1 MNQSHKAKTGLGLKG
16 ALPFS
21 VTLVLIPVIV
31 IMALDRLPEFIP
43 WVIPWVV
50 LPLVPF
56 VRIAEAVFRKDLPN
70 LDRNTPEARV
80 FWHIAII
87 MFWAA
92 CYPFIVVFIIW
103 AICTVP
109 TLILYERIV
118 LLVFCGQL
126 GRLTTIASHDLI
138 HRRQPWARGL
148 GMFAM
153 SALAMPHWY
162 TEHVYMHHPNVATP
176 RDKESARI
184 NQSYYNYFFTVLPYA
199 YAEAIRTQARR
210 LARRGLPFWHRSNP
224 VWGWIVAW
232 VAWTAL
238 ALAIGGWWGLAAWLF
253 VVLFAAWGMR
263 AVDYIQHYGLQR
275 ILQPSGKYE
284 KIQLHHSW
292 NYSSSENYMYF
303 SIQRHSDHHRRPA
316 APYPMLHN
324 LPKEMAPALPASYGT
339 MLTLTLLP
347 SAWFRKMNPLVEK
360 WRRDFYPEIRDW
372 RALSS
377 VAYRHRPD
385 SADLISEI
393 MSGAPCLAKHM
404 ERNYP
409 LIDSIGSRTFQ
420 QVMIPKD
427 IGMTPDELLV
437 AQRGL
442 MQLYYGH
449 EFVGD
454 EMIEDLELAQANVA
468 EEIAWS
474 SQFWC
479 NDHAFQL
486 GVRLMRG
493 HLAPGQAG
501 RPLSNMADAAVTL
514 LSRNL
519 LDEYISYHGPIAGD
533 GIAVVALGRLG
544 MRRMTFESRIELIF
558 LSDDLPVSDGDS
570 FVLDGHVDQ
579 FCRRFNKLAGHL
591 STNNLLLE
599 SASTRMPTSGTR
611 NVTGTLA
618 RFANG
623 DGDADDDFLL
633 EVASARVVCASGDN
647 VATLMKRFE
656 DARRSVLLRH
666 AASASDRPRMPT
678 PRRDGRTLQAVLD
691 GPGGLDDLERT
702 VLCMRLRHIE
712 SHPDITLESSPVQ
725 LVRTMGERGILES
738 QVAEEIAEAAD
749 FLLGLECALSLVK
762 DGKTDETQWDGPVR
776 ATLARACDGGDIEDI
791 LANAEKAAAR
801 IAGHL
806 DTLAAQPRS

>member
-1 MNQSHKAKTGLGLKG
+1 MNQSRKAKAGVGLRG

-31 IMALDRLPEFIP
+31 VMALDRLPEFIP

-70 LDRNTPEARV
+70 LDQNTPESKV

-87 MFWAA
+87 VSWAA
-92 CYPFIVVFIIW
+92 CYPFLVVFIIW
-103 AICTVP
+103 AVCTVP
-109 TLILYERIV
+109 TLILYECIV

-138 HRRQPWARGL
+138 HRRKSWARRLGL
-148 GMFAM
+148 FMM
-153 SALAMPHWY
+153 STLAMPHWY

-176 RDKESARI
+176 LDKESARI

-224 VWGWIVAW
+224 VWSWIAAW
-232 VAWTAL
+232 VSWIAI

-275 ILQPSGKYE
+275 ILQPNGKYE

-316 APYPMLHN
+316 TPYPMLHN
-324 LPKEMAPALPASYGT
+324 LPKEKAPALPTNYGT
-339 MLTLTLLP
+339 MLTLILFP
-347 SAWFRKMNPLVEK
+347 SAWFKKMNPLVEK

-377 VAYRHRPD
+377 VAYRQRPE

-393 MSGAPCLAKHM
+393 IGGAPCLAKYM

-409 LIDSIGSRTFQ
+409 LIDGIGSRKFQ
-420 QVMIPKD
+420 QVTIPKD
-427 IGMTPDELLV
+427 IDMTPDELLV

-449 EFVGD
+449 EFDRD
-454 EMIEDLELAQANVA
+454 EMIEDLELAQASVA

-501 RPLSNMADAAVTL
+501 RPLSNMADAAITS
-514 LSRNL
+514 LSGNL
-519 LDEYISYHGPIAGD
+519 LDEFVSYHGPIAGD

-558 LSDDLPVSDGDS
+558 LSDDAPVSDGDN
-570 FVLDGHVDQ
+570 FVLDDHVDQ
-579 FCRRFNKLAGHL
+579 FCRRFSKQAEQL

-599 SASTRMPTSGTR
+599 STSTRMPTSGTR

-618 RFANG
+618 RFASG
-623 DGDADDDFLL
+623 DEDADDDFLQD
-633 EVASARVVCASGDN
+633 VASARVVWASGDA

-656 DARRSVLLRH
+656 DAKRSVLLRH
-666 AASASDRPRMPT
+666 AASASDRLRAPAPS
-678 PRRDGRTLQAVLD
+678 RDERTLQAVLD

-702 VLCMRLRHIE
+702 ALCMRLRHVE
-712 SHPDITLESSPVQ
+712 SHPDIVLESSPVQ
-725 LVRTMGERGILES
+725 LVRTLGKQGILES
-738 QVAEEIAEAAD
+738 QFAEEIAEAGD

-762 DGKTDETQWDGPVR
+762 DGKTDEAQWDDSVK
-776 ATLARACDGGDIEDI
+776 ATLARACDGDDIEDV
-791 LANAEKAAAR
+791 LARAEKAAAR
-801 IAGHL
+801 IAGYL
-806 DTLAAQPRS
+806 DTSAAQARS